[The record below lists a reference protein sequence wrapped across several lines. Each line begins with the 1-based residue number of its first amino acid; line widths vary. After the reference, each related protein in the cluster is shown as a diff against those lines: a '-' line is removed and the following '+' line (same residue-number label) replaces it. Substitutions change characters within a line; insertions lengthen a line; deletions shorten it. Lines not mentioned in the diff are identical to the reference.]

1 MIDRYVIEY
10 NSNLI
15 KKIIN
20 SEKINSFDSEYNAA
34 PTKSLPIVSIKSPN
48 KVDFVHWGATSDYAK
63 KKPLADKL
71 ISLDLS
77 TFSKSN
83 MHYNLLISQR
93 CIILCNG
100 FYLWKKTSRNQKTP
114 YYFNYIKD
122 KIMLCVG
129 IKEKYEDF
137 EGNTFN
143 YFSFIS
149 KKSSNE
155 WKEFS
160 DTIPF
165 VLDFNNI
172 NLWFDKN
179 KRFDEILDLIYQPE
193 ISSFNYY
200 TVSPFIKDLSYNDKK
215 LISPKNTSNQHG
227 NYSLFD

>member
-15 KKIIN
+15 RKITN
-20 SEKINSFDSEYNAA
+20 SEKVDSFDSQYNAA
-34 PTKSLPIVSIKSPN
+34 PTKLLPIITIKSPN
-48 KVDFVHWGATSDYAK
+48 KLDFVHWGSTSDYAK

-71 ISLDLS
+71 ISLDVS

-100 FYLWKKTSRNQKTP
+100 FYLWKETSKNEKIP
-114 YYFNYIKD
+114 YYFNHIKD

-149 KKSSNE
+149 KRSSHK

-160 DTIPF
+160 DNIPL
-165 VLDFNNI
+165 VLDFDNI

-179 KRFDEILDLIYQPE
+179 KRFDEILDLIYEPE

-200 TVSPFIKDLSYNDKK
+200 TVSPFITDLSNNDKK
-215 LISPKNTSNQHG
+215 LINPKNTSNQYG

>member
-10 NSNLI
+10 NLDLI
-15 KKIIN
+15 SKIIN
-20 SEKINSFDSEYNAA
+20 SEKVDSFDSQYNAA
-34 PTKSLPIVSIKSPN
+34 PTKLMPIVSIKSPN
-48 KVDFVHWGATSDYAK
+48 KVDLVHWGASSDYAK
-63 KKPLADKL
+63 KKPLAEKL

-83 MHYNLLISQR
+83 MHYNLLMSQR

-100 FYLWKKTSRNQKTP
+100 FYLWKKTSKSEKIP
-114 YYFNYIKD
+114 YYFNFIKN

-129 IKEKYEDF
+129 IKDRYEDF
-137 EGNTFN
+137 EGNSFD

-149 KKSSNE
+149 KKSNNE

-160 DTIPF
+160 DNIPI
-165 VLDFNNI
+165 VLDFDNI
-172 NLWFDKN
+172 NKWFDKS
-179 KRFDEILDLIYQPE
+179 KRFDEILDLIYQPD

-200 TVSPFIKDLSYNDKK
+200 TVSPFITDLSNNDKK
-215 LISPKNTSNQHG
+215 LINPKSTSNQYG